1 MVLTV
6 EAMIGIV
13 LILPIL
19 VVATFLLEE
28 GTDARDLHCEEEEE
42 MTVPKPFRLNPV
54 WSVLLLADREKTS
67 DASKRTLAAAFN
79 SWLPLM
85 AVHLDNARSPDRD
98 IVVLK

>member
-1 MVLTV
+1 MSGVAVTVALTV

-28 GTDARDLHCEEEEE
+28 ETDARDPRCEEEEEEEE

-54 WSVLLLADREKTS
+54 WSVLLLADREKT
-67 DASKRTLAAAFN
+67 
-79 SWLPLM
+79 
-85 AVHLDNARSPDRD
+85 
-98 IVVLK
+98 

>member
-1 MVLTV
+1 MSGVAVTVALTV

-28 GTDARDLHCEEEEE
+28 ETDARDPRCEEEEEE

-54 WSVLLLADREKTS
+54 WSVLLLADREKT
-67 DASKRTLAAAFN
+67 
-79 SWLPLM
+79 
-85 AVHLDNARSPDRD
+85 
-98 IVVLK
+98 